1 LKWVIREKAKVNRIA
16 CPWLIR
22 NFIDQDAEF
31 LFVPKDIVKTVAERV
46 SAIPFDSPGVELTH
60 HLEKSS

>member
-1 LKWVIREKAKVNRIA
+1 LKWVTREKAKVNRIA

-31 LFVPKDIVKTVAERV
+31 LFVPKDIVKTVAERE

-60 HLEKSS
+60 YLEKSS